1 MTDYRVQK
9 SILSYLSAV
18 IICPETLQIMK
29 VIKK

>member
-18 IICPETLQIMK
+18 IICPETLQTVK